1 MQTVPVNAAHTL
13 RLTPRGKEVFLFVKE
28 GLTNKRIAERM
39 GISVSAVK
47 RHKEI
52 MLLQNK
58 CSSMLELIAKYHG
71 TAGESPEVMG
81 LQQN

>member
-28 GLTNKRIAERM
+28 VLTNKRIAERM

-52 MLLQNK
+52 MLLQNE
-58 CSSMLELIAKYHG
+58 CHVGAYRQVSRYSRG
-71 TAGESPEVMG
+71 VP
-81 LQQN
+81 